1 MSSKDAAERVA
12 WRERCGESCVA
23 RVMRRKLRGDSSGS
37 VWAER
42 RRRSLIEAHGWS
54 FAITMGLRKTK
65 QGGTLKALAM
75 GTKRR
80 TVRQRFQRLILCIG
94 SLPRVQTT
102 LGSD

>member
-23 RVMRRKLRGDSSGS
+23 IVMRRKLRRESSGS
-37 VWAER
+37 VWEEAR
-42 RRRSLIEAHGWS
+42 RHSLIEAAGWS

-65 QGGTLKALAM
+65 QGRTLKALAM

-80 TVRQRFQRLILCIG
+80 TVRQRFQRCLLFIL
-94 SLPRVQTT
+94 SFLRVAT
-102 LGSD
+102 